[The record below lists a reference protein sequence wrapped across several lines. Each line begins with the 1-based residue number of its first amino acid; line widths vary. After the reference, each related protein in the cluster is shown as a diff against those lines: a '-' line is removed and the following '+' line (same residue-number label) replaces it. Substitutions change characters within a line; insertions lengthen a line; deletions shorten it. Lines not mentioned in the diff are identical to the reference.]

1 MITWLNFQE
10 LLGDLTA
17 MFLVFSGLW
26 FGLPGPLFRYF
37 MGRVARGRREYR

>member
-1 MITWLNFQE
+1 MITWQNFQE

-26 FGLPGPLFRYF
+26 FGFSGPAFRYL
-37 MGRVARGRREYR
+37 MRRVAQGRKDAS

>member
-1 MITWLNFQE
+1 MITWQNFQE

-26 FGLPGPLFRYF
+26 FGFPGPLFRYF
-37 MGRVARGRREYR
+37 MGRVARSRREYR